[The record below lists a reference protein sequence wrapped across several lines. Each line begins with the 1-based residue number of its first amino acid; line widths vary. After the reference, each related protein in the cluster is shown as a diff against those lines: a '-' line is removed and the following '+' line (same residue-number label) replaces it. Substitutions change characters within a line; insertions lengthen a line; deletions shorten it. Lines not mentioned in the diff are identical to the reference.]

1 MLCSDLKSK
10 IRNPIYSVELWK
22 IHKYDGKSYSNLK
35 SMLCARLKQNLSFR
49 FKLSLLVSLSKYWL
63 HLVSIFFYST
73 QSLTYSHKETVRT
86 KKKNK
91 KQMGFVFSIKKDQAV
106 EEYRNYKERASQI
119 LQLKSGHHI
128 RRKVSVFCQQILSW
142 QRARRMLISKGL
154 RKNTSDSNYSA
165 ISIDRF
171 SSKTTI
177 GKDSW
182 YFNNSFLCKPDFL
195 SAKKN
200 LLSLLKN

>member
-1 MLCSDLKSK
+1 
-10 IRNPIYSVELWK
+10 
-22 IHKYDGKSYSNLK
+22 
-35 SMLCARLKQNLSFR
+35 
-49 FKLSLLVSLSKYWL
+49 
-63 HLVSIFFYST
+63 
-73 QSLTYSHKETVRT
+73 
-86 KKKNK
+86 
-91 KQMGFVFSIKKDQAV
+91 
-106 EEYRNYKERASQI
+106 
-119 LQLKSGHHI
+119 
-128 RRKVSVFCQQILSW
+128 
-142 QRARRMLISKGL
+142 MLISKGL